1 MCYYGYNSNFLNTN
15 IYYNKKWGYY
25 LNTEIAKDI
34 DYAGAMIQYDA
45 RCKKVLSNKYVLSWI
60 MQGTMEEYFNLS
72 RDIIYQCI
80 EKEPDIGNL
89 CVEHGKGANEKVK
102 EYSTREKIEGLNTE
116 DIDAVEGEI
125 TYDIR
130 FAAFVPKDK
139 GRSKILVDVEAQKD
153 FYPGYPVIS
162 RGIYYGARMLSS
174 QNGIEFDVPDY
185 GDIKKVYSIWI

>member
-1 MCYYGYNSNFLNTN
+1 MCYYGYNSNFLNIN

-89 CVEHGKGANEKVK
+89 CVEYGKGANEKVK